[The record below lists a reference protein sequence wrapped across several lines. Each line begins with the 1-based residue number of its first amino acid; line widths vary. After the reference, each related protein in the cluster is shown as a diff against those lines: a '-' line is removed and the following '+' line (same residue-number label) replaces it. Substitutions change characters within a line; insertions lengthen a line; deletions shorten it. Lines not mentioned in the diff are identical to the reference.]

1 VCGILSLASDEE
13 VLPLARRVAINI
25 ERSNT
30 SASDLF
36 DSVYSAKIKAQSSGS
51 VSHVRCRSPTHR
63 VRCAG
68 APPKND
74 GWCCTIND
82 CQILKS

>member
-1 VCGILSLASDEE
+1 VCGIFSLASDEE
-13 VLPLARRVAINI
+13 VLPLARRVAIYI

-51 VSHVRCRSPTHR
+51 APRTMQVPDASRSVCRCSTE
-63 VRCAG
+63 
-68 APPKND
+68 K
-74 GWCCTIND
+74 
-82 CQILKS
+82 